1 MQLNSNQVSFFL
13 IPNNTIQAVDHS
25 SCGSESQPLSQPCTF
40 HFQPAASGAPSLHAL
55 TFCLFPSHSQPVLGL
70 QERSELVNTCVKSVF
85 SLPTVQAM
93 QEKDQAKADALQ
105 VRQGPPKQGLGADWC
120 PQREARPWTPSRR
133 GRAL

>member
-1 MQLNSNQVSFFL
+1 MISCCKYLLVPAGL
-13 IPNNTIQAVDHS
+13 HS
-25 SCGSESQPLSQPCTF
+25 ALS
-40 HFQPAASGAPSLHAL
+40 APSLHAL

-93 QEKDQAKADALQ
+93 QEKEQAKADALQ
-105 VRQGPPKQGLGADWC
+105 VRQGPPKQGLGAFVLRGKHV
-120 PQREARPWTPSRR
+120 PGLPAGR